1 VAIDRDVD
9 DSPISVLVAL
19 LLYLSCDR
27 YYWREAIGDIIIL
40 PKNQPL
46 SVMTDAPPAWLQGIQ
61 EFNSREYYAC
71 HDTLEALWMDSVDPD
86 KKFYQGVLQIAVAC
100 YHLHNRNWR
109 GAVTLLGEGIGR
121 LPYYQPV
128 YAGID
133 VSQLIAASRSL
144 LNTLQSIGTDG
155 IDDFVDQLSEDASI
169 LPMVNFVDDPT
180 N

>member
-1 VAIDRDVD
+1 MIDVP
-9 DSPISVLVAL
+9 S
-19 LLYLSCDR
+19 
-27 YYWREAIGDIIIL
+27 
-40 PKNQPL
+40 Q
-46 SVMTDAPPAWLQGIQ
+46 WLQGIE
-61 EFNSREYYAC
+61 EFNACEYYAC
-71 HDTLEALWMDSVDPD
+71 HDTLEALWMDSIDPD

-133 VSQLIAASRSL
+133 VTKLIQDSRYL
-144 LNTLQSIGTDG
+144 LNTLQSIGIEG
-155 IDDFVDQLSEDASI
+155 INDFVDRLAEDSSI
-169 LPMVNFVDDPT
+169 LPMVNLVSNPT